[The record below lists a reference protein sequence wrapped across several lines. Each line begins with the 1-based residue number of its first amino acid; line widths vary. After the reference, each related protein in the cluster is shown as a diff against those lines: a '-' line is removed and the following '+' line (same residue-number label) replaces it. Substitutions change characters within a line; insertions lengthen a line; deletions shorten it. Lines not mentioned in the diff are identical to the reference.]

1 MVFAL
6 FVSGIVV
13 LAWIASIILND
24 IFTWNKDIYSIL
36 FGSRTGEKISLEIGM
51 TVFHYVVVGVLL
63 LTLGI
68 GAYLRYRSRTITLDS
83 DLNQSLVI
91 MKKQKKDTFNKN
103 KEPILV
109 ITGLHK
115 RYSEGKSNEV
125 HAIRGLDLTVDK
137 GDMMAIMGPSGCGKT
152 TLLNMIGHLDRHSD
166 GQIIIDTIDT
176 ATLSDGK
183 MTSFRRD
190 KIGFIFQ
197 LFNLFPFLSAVENVE
212 TPLLL
217 KGMKAGVA
225 REQAKMIL
233 RELGMGDRL
242 YHKPSELSGGQQ
254 QRIAVARALITE
266 PAIILGDE
274 PTGDLD
280 STTSTDVMNL
290 FRRINKINRQTLV
303 LVTHNRWIAEQ
314 CDYIVHMSDG
324 KVSNVEYGP
333 FTKKEEA

>member
-1 MVFAL
+1 MESVT
-6 FVSGIVV
+6 S
-13 LAWIASIILND
+13 
-24 IFTWNKDIYSIL
+24 
-36 FGSRTGEKISLEIGM
+36 
-51 TVFHYVVVGVLL
+51 
-63 LTLGI
+63 
-68 GAYLRYRSRTITLDS
+68 
-83 DLNQSLVI
+83 
-91 MKKQKKDTFNKN
+91 KQKENATT
-103 KEPILV
+103 KEPILE
-109 ITGLHK
+109 ITELHK

-125 HAIRGLDLTVDK
+125 HAIRGLDLTVNK

-152 TLLNMIGHLDRHSD
+152 TLLNMIGHLDRRSE
-166 GQIIIDTIDT
+166 GTIVINNIDT

-183 MTSFRRD
+183 MTNFRRD
-190 KIGFIFQ
+190 NIGFIFQ

-217 KGMKAGVA
+217 KGINSGVA

-242 YHKPSELSGGQQ
+242 YHLPSELSGGQQ
-254 QRIAVARALITE
+254 QRVAVARALITE

-280 STTSTDVMNL
+280 STTSADVMHL
-290 FRRINKINRQTLV
+290 FRRINKMNNQTLV

-324 KVSNVEYGP
+324 KISRVEQGP
-333 FTKKEEA
+333 FTSQEEA

>member
-1 MVFAL
+1 MM
-6 FVSGIVV
+6 
-13 LAWIASIILND
+13 
-24 IFTWNKDIYSIL
+24 
-36 FGSRTGEKISLEIGM
+36 EI
-51 TVFHYVVVGVLL
+51 T
-63 LTLGI
+63 T
-68 GAYLRYRSRTITLDS
+68 
-83 DLNQSLVI
+83 
-91 MKKQKKDTFNKN
+91 KQKEQSVPQN
-103 KEPILV
+103 EEQILV
-109 ITGLHK
+109 ISGLHK

-125 HAIRGLDLTVDK
+125 HAIRGLDLTVRK

-152 TLLNMIGHLDRHSD
+152 TLLNMIGHLDRRSE
-166 GQIIIDTIDT
+166 GKIVISNIDT
-176 ATLSDGK
+176 ATLSDNK
-183 MTSFRRD
+183 MTAFRRD

-217 KGMKAGVA
+217 KGIKAGVA

-242 YHKPSELSGGQQ
+242 YHLPSELSGGQQ
-254 QRIAVARALITE
+254 QRVAVARALITE

-280 STTSTDVMNL
+280 STTSADVMNL

-314 CDYIVHMSDG
+314 CDYIVHMTDG
-324 KVSNVEYGP
+324 KISSVEQGP
-333 FTKKEEA
+333 FTPKEEAQ